1 VSIDRRDATWRH
13 FHRAVQEEEKGVQR
27 WNFGGLQLP
36 NKLKKNKRA
45 TGGGDWAQNQ
55 DGPKRCTAGFKCL
68 GKFQK
73 PGIKQREK
81 DSRDGEEGL

>member
-1 VSIDRRDATWRH
+1 MGQQLLVFIVKEASVSISGREATWRH

-55 DGPKRCTAGFKCL
+55 DGPKRCTAGFKC
-68 GKFQK
+68 
-73 PGIKQREK
+73 
-81 DSRDGEEGL
+81 